1 MINDRYEIKRR
12 NEIKQLKQRLLR
24 GLKKTMTTKLIFV
37 LFAIIAFI
45 IGLYFYKRADAQ
57 FLALFDLFW
66 IPGSVAYFLILS
78 GFLFYFAGA
87 PVDSVSVQRQLN
99 EIGLTNSAGIAPELV
114 ERTSEYLVFRNQGL
128 TPKQWEEFQINIE
141 AILGIKIVK
150 IEYLRGYSY
159 VRIYYV
165 NVGTVPSFIEWDD
178 KYLPKKETEIALGI
192 GPAGTVK
199 VDIEVFPHTLLGGTS
214 GSGKTTLLKIML
226 FQMLKKAYV
235 VFIADFKGGVDF
247 PGEWRKLC
255 NISLDY
261 EETIDNLEWIVD
273 ELKRRQTL
281 FYGCEVE
288 NLNEYNSKFNKDLQ
302 RIVFACDE
310 LAQLFD
316 KTGLSKEEKEKVDLI
331 IRHVALISRLGRA
344 FGIHLILSTQ
354 RPDANVLPGQI
365 KNNLEH
371 RICGRADSVL
381 SGIILDNTEAAK
393 QISSYSLGRFV
404 TKDGTIFQGFKLKY

>member
-1 MINDRYEIKRR
+1 MPFFHCGHRGHSFFVFC
-12 NEIKQLKQRLLR
+12 

-37 LFAIIAFI
+37 FFAIIAFI
-45 IGLYFYKRADAQ
+45 IGLYFHQRADAQ

-66 IPGSVAYFLILS
+66 IPGSVAYFIILS

-87 PVDSVSVQRQLN
+87 PVDSVSVQRQSN
-99 EIGLTNSAGIAPELV
+99 EIGLTNSTGIAPELV
-114 ERTSEYLVFRNQGL
+114 ERTSEYLEFRNQGL

-150 IEYLRGYSY
+150 IEYLKGYSY

-178 KYLPKKETEIALGI
+178 KYLSKKEIEIALGI

-214 GSGKTTLLKIML
+214 GSEKTTLLKIML

-247 PGEWRKLC
+247 PGKWRKLC

-273 ELKRRQTL
+273 EL
-281 FYGCEVE
+281 
-288 NLNEYNSKFNKDLQ
+288 
-302 RIVFACDE
+302 
-310 LAQLFD
+310 AQLFD
-316 KTGLSKEEKEKVDLI
+316 KTGLSKEEKEKVETI
-331 IRHVALISRLGRA
+331 IRHVSLISRLGRS

-371 RICGRADSVL
+371 RICGLADSVL
-381 SGIILDNTEAAK
+381 SGIILDNTEAEH
-393 QISSYSLGRFV
+393 
-404 TKDGTIFQGFKLKY
+404 

>member
-288 NLNEYNSKFNKDLQ
+288 NLNEYNSKFNKNLQ

-331 IRHVALISRLGRA
+331 IRYVALISRLGRA

-404 TKDGTIFQGFKLKY
+404 TKDGTIFQGFKLK

>member
-12 NEIKQLKQRLLR
+12 NENKQLMQRLGR
-24 GLKKTMTTKLIFV
+24 GIKKTMTTKLIFV
-37 LFAIIAFI
+37 FFAIIAFV
-45 IGLYFYKRADAQ
+45 IGFYFYQKADNVLGV
-57 FLALFDLFW
+57 FFDFFW
-66 IPGSVAYFLILS
+66 IPGSIAFFLILS
-78 GFLFYFAGA
+78 FFLFYFAGA
-87 PVDSVSVQRQLN
+87 PIDSVRVQRNLN

-114 ERTSEYLVFRNQGL
+114 ERTSEYLLFKNQGL
-128 TPKQWEEFQINIE
+128 TPQQWEEFQINIE
-141 AILGIKIVK
+141 AILGIKIVR
-150 IEYLRGYSY
+150 IEYLVGYFY
-159 VRIYYV
+159 VKIYYV
-165 NVGTVPSFIEWDD
+165 NVGTIPVCVDWDD
-178 KYLPKKETEIALGI
+178 KYMSKKDTEIVLGI
-192 GPAGTVK
+192 GPAGPFK
-199 VDIEVFPHTLLGGTS
+199 MDIEVFPHTLLGGTS

-226 FQMLKKAYV
+226 YQLVNKDHK

-247 PGEWRKLC
+247 PGKWRKLC

-261 EETIDNLEWIVD
+261 EETIDSLEWIVD
-273 ELKRRQTL
+273 ELKRRQAL
-281 FYGCEVE
+281 FYECEVE
-288 NLNEYNSKFNKDLQ
+288 NLRQYNSKYNENLK

-316 KTGLSKEEKEKVDLI
+316 KTGLSKEEKEKVETI
-331 IRHVALISRLGRA
+331 IRHVSLISRLGRA

-381 SGIILDNTEAAK
+381 SSIILDNTEAAK

-404 TKDGTIFQGFKLKY
+404 TKEGTIFQGFKPK

>member
-37 LFAIIAFI
+37 FFAIIAFI
-45 IGLYFYKRADAQ
+45 IGLYFHQRADAQ

-114 ERTSEYLVFRNQGL
+114 ERTSEYLEFRNQGL
-128 TPKQWEEFQINIE
+128 TPKQWEEVQINIE

-150 IEYLRGYSY
+150 IEYLKGYSY

-178 KYLPKKETEIALGI
+178 KYLSKKETEIALGI

-214 GSGKTTLLKIML
+214 GSGKTTLLKIMFL
-226 FQMLKKAYV
+226 QMLKKAYV

-247 PGEWRKLC
+247 PGKWRKLC

-273 ELKRRQTL
+273 EL
-281 FYGCEVE
+281 
-288 NLNEYNSKFNKDLQ
+288 
-302 RIVFACDE
+302 
-310 LAQLFD
+310 AQLFD
-316 KTGLSKEEKEKVDLI
+316 KTGLSKEEKEKVETI
-331 IRHVALISRLGRA
+331 IRHVSLISRLGRA

-371 RICGRADSVL
+371 RICGLADSVL
-381 SGIILDNTEAAK
+381 SSIILDNTEAAK
-393 QISSYSLGRFV
+393 QISNYSLGRFV
-404 TKDGTIFQGFKLKY
+404 TRKAQSSKGSNLTKSCSSKLNIG

>member
-24 GLKKTMTTKLIFV
+24 GLKKTLTTKLIFV
-37 LFAIIAFI
+37 LFAIIVFI
-45 IGLYFYKRADAQ
+45 IGLYFHQSADAQ

-150 IEYLRGYSY
+150 IEYLKGYSY

-178 KYLPKKETEIALGI
+178 KYLSKKETEIAIGI

-273 ELKRRQTL
+273 ELKRRQAL

-331 IRHVALISRLGRA
+331 IRHVSLISRLGRA

-404 TKDGTIFQGFKLKY
+404 TKDGTIFQGFKLK

>member
-37 LFAIIAFI
+37 FFAIIAFI
-45 IGLYFYKRADAQ
+45 IGLYFHQRADAQ

-178 KYLPKKETEIALGI
+178 KYLSKKETEIALGI

-226 FQMLKKAYV
+226 FQILKKGYV

-273 ELKRRQTL
+273 EL
-281 FYGCEVE
+281 
-288 NLNEYNSKFNKDLQ
+288 
-302 RIVFACDE
+302 
-310 LAQLFD
+310 AQLFD
-316 KTGLSKEEKEKVDLI
+316 KTGLSKEEKEKVETI
-331 IRHVALISRLGRA
+331 IRHVSLISRLGRA

-365 KNNLEH
+365 KNNMEH

-381 SGIILDNTEAAK
+381 SGIIRDNTQAAK

-404 TKDGTIFQGFKLKY
+404 TKDGTIFQGFKLK

>member
-1 MINDRYEIKRR
+1 MINDRYEIKKR
-12 NEIKQLKQRLLR
+12 NEIKQLKQRLWR

-45 IGLYFYKRADAQ
+45 IGLYFHQRADAQ

-87 PVDSVSVQRQLN
+87 PLDSVSVQRQLN

-178 KYLPKKETEIALGI
+178 KYLSKKETEIALGI
-192 GPAGTVK
+192 GPAGAVK

-255 NISLDY
+255 DISLDY
-261 EETIDNLEWIVD
+261 EETIKNLQWIVD
-273 ELKRRQTL
+273 ELKRRQAL

-404 TKDGTIFQGFKLKY
+404 TKDGTIFQGFKPK